1 MHSTG
6 PTLDTPSPSP
16 GEKAD
21 TGWTPRVLL
30 SLFSMGLLLEL
41 LSISYMLISI
51 SLPDISAHYR
61 TTQGAWLLTAFLLLG
76 AVTSPLIGKLA
87 DTYGK
92 RKLLMACIAIA
103 ALGALVSAV
112 APSFGVLV
120 VGRALT
126 GMLNPCLFL
135 VYTLIR
141 DVFPARTVAMS
152 VSIVI
157 SGMGLVAVPA
167 PFLAGWLIDTFGF
180 RSLFW
185 FTLICLVVL
194 APMILFTTDESNL
207 RLRSR
212 LDLVGALLLGTGIAG
227 VLVGVS
233 FAPEWGWTAP
243 STLAYLGGGTVL
255 FVAWIVSARRIEQ
268 PLIDLRLLT
277 NRPVA
282 LTTIAS
288 GLVYA
293 VSAVFTIVLPYM
305 AMTPAELGLGYGF
318 GVDAEGYAIF
328 QAPLGAATVLGGV
341 LVGRVVGRV
350 GPRVTMI
357 GGLVLMTAATVSTA
371 LSHDS
376 RGAVVAFA
384 AIAGLGTGLSYASTP
399 NLLLATVPQSLQATT
414 GALTSVSQ
422 NILPAVLPVV
432 AFAVLNSHIA
442 TELDG
447 QAFYSDTGI
456 TIGFMIAAAA
466 AAIAIVTALA
476 LPRKAEQSAYLQE
489 VAADAG
495 AGDVPSTAPESD
507 PRRTPRRS
515 SR

>member
-1 MHSTG
+1 
-6 PTLDTPSPSP
+6 
-16 GEKAD
+16 
-21 TGWTPRVLL
+21 
-30 SLFSMGLLLEL
+30 MGLLLEL

-51 SLPDISAHYR
+51 ALPDISAHYQ

-92 RKLLMACIAIA
+92 RKLLMVCIALA
-103 ALGALVSAV
+103 ALGALVSAI
-112 APSFGVLV
+112 APSFGILV

-141 DVFPARTVAMS
+141 DVFPERTVAMS
-152 VSIVI
+152 VSVVI
-157 SGMGLVAVPA
+157 SGMGLVAIPA

-180 RSLFW
+180 RSMFW

-194 APMILFTTDESNL
+194 APMILLTTDESNL

-212 LDLVGALLLGTGIAG
+212 LDLIGAVLLGTGIAG

-233 FAPEWGWTAP
+233 FAPEWGWAAP
-243 STLAYLGGGTVL
+243 STLTYLACGAVL

-282 LTTIAS
+282 LTTLTS

-305 AMTPAELGLGYGF
+305 AMTPGELGLGYGF
-318 GVDAEGYAIF
+318 GVDAEGFAIF
-328 QAPLGAATVLGGV
+328 QSPFGATTVLGGV
-341 LVGRVVGRV
+341 LVGQMVGRV

-357 GGLVLMTAATVSTA
+357 AGLVLMTAGTVLTA
-371 LSHDS
+371 LSHENKGS
-376 RGAVVAFA
+376 VVIFA

-399 NLLLATVPQSLQATT
+399 NLLLATVPRSLQATT
-414 GALTSVSQ
+414 GALASVSQ

-442 TELDG
+442 MEVDG

-456 TIGFMIAAAA
+456 TIGFLIAAAA
-466 AAIAIVTALA
+466 AAIAVVTALA
-476 LPRKAEQSAYLQE
+476 LPREAEQSADLQE

-495 AGDVPSTAPESD
+495 GADVPAATGPSMQ
-507 PRRTPRRS
+507 
-515 SR
+515 